1 MFFDYLLLSPMTTPS
16 PSPYETTILIGGMT
30 CGSCEILLERTLRAL
45 PGILE
50 AHVSRRSGTANI
62 RTAKPYAEL
71 EETISSA
78 IQKAGYRCVDG
89 PGSHEKPAESSG
101 NSWLEIGGALIIIF
115 AVYKILSAYNIVSLA
130 PSTTG
135 ALTFGGIFVIG
146 LVAGAS
152 SCLAVTGGLLLAVAA
167 KYNETHRSSTG
178 AQRIMPLLH
187 FNSGRLISYFVLGG
201 LVGWLG
207 QSIALSAKT
216 TGYMTIAVA
225 FIMLYLALTIL
236 KIIPKGSFPV
246 RPPKALAHRIAQL
259 SETDHP
265 LAPFAL
271 GALTFFLPC
280 GFTQSLQLAALAS
293 GSFQMGAFTMFFF
306 ALGTL
311 PALLGVSLVSSL
323 SRGSFSRI
331 FLRFSGTLVL
341 VLALFNIRSGLTLL
355 GYNVSFGTAPQYNQQ
370 AEARQAPPSPTQ
382 GRVPTP
388 QAPAVP
394 AAPAPGTV
402 QQIAMRVS
410 SYRYDPEVITL
421 QAGVPVRWIVDASD
435 ASGCT
440 SGLVVPDLGIQRI
453 LKRGE
458 NVIEFIAP
466 SAPGEIAFSCS
477 MGMVR
482 GTFIVQ

>member
-1 MFFDYLLLSPMTTPS
+1 MTTSS
-16 PSPYETTILIGGMT
+16 PSPNETTVRIGGMT
-30 CGSCEILLERTLRAL
+30 CDSCEILLERTLRAL

-50 AHVSRRSGTANI
+50 AHVNRRSGTARV
-62 RTAKPYAEL
+62 RTEKPFAEL
-71 EETISSA
+71 QQAIFSA
-78 IQKAGYRCVDG
+78 IHKAGYRSIDG
-89 PGSHEKPAESSG
+89 PERPAEESANSS
-101 NSWLEIGGALIIIF
+101 NNPWLEIGGALITIF
-115 AVYKILSAYNIVSLA
+115 AIYKILSAYDIVSLA
-130 PSTTG
+130 PSTSG

-178 AQRIMPLLH
+178 AQRVMPLLH
-187 FNSGRLISYFVLGG
+187 FNIGRLISYFLLGG
-201 LVGWLG
+201 LAGWLG
-207 QSIALSAKT
+207 QSIALSTKM
-216 TGYMTIAVA
+216 TGYMTIVVA
-225 FIMLYLALTIL
+225 LVMLYLALTIL
-236 KIIPKGSFPV
+236 KIIPKGSFPI
-246 RPPKALAHRIAQL
+246 RLPNALAHRIARL

-323 SRGSFSRI
+323 SHGSFSRI

-355 GYNVSFGTAPQYNQQ
+355 GYTISLSDSTTGKQQ
-370 AEARQAPPSPTQ
+370 VAAQQLPPPPVQ
-382 GRVPTP
+382 EPAPTP
-388 QAPAVP
+388 QAPSNQAQVS
-394 AAPAPGTV
+394 APAGL
-402 QQIAMRVS
+402 QQISMKVS
-410 SYRYDPEVITL
+410 SYSYDPEVITL
-421 QAGVPVRWIVDASD
+421 QAGVPVRWIIDASN

-458 NVIEFIAP
+458 NVIEFTAP
-466 SAPGEIAFSCS
+466 STPGKIAFSCS

-482 GTFIVQ
+482 GVFIVH